1 MGLVDLIDNLTEML
15 SSQDN
20 FYEVTITGKKTSIKI
35 EKGEENKNVDKNK
48 VEDKNSSEKR
58 FNFKEIKNK

>member
-35 EKGEENKNVDKNK
+35 EKSGGNKNVNKNK
-48 VEDKNSSEKR
+48 VEDENPTKKR